1 MKARRKFYEALL
13 LDKSVIERY
22 VCNRV
27 NDTLLKEAQKYCYI
41 PVKDVDDLRKKIQE
55 PNFLSI
61 ERASRWKKSTIP
73 VLNYDGNTYKY
84 SYYRAN
90 YNIVNKWGHKDF
102 YKCFQI
108 IYSDD
113 FIVRWFGCNEHEK
126 LFFWVSDKKTI
137 YRINYRH
144 KLLYLYPS
152 ACGESESES
161 VRSLDTTLFDNLV
174 KKYEEKF
181 SNYFYTD
188 TAQRIELGQ
197 YFKKGFFYK
206 GPKYDF
212 KNQLPRKENI
222 SEIIDVKAE
231 NGLFRIE
238 IKNKTYP
245 HSGYAYLDLAKLEI
259 THTELKS

>member
-1 MKARRKFYEALL
+1 MKAERKFYEALL
-13 LDKSVIERY
+13 LGKFSIERY
-22 VCNRV
+22 VCKLASDAR
-27 NDTLLKEAQKYCYI
+27 LKEAQKYCYI
-41 PVKDVDDLRKKIQE
+41 PVKNVDDLRKQIQE

-73 VLNYDGNTYKY
+73 VLNSDGNTRKFGYCH
-84 SYYRAN
+84 AN
-90 YNIVNKWGHKDF
+90 YNIVNKWGHKRF
-102 YKCFQI
+102 YDCFQI

-113 FIVRWFGCNEHEK
+113 FIVRWFGSEEHVK
-126 LFFWVSDKKTI
+126 PLFWVSDKKTV

-144 KLLYLYPS
+144 KQLYLYPG
-152 ACGESESES
+152 ACDESES
-161 VRSLDTTLFDNLV
+161 VRGLDTILLDNIV
-174 KKYEEKF
+174 IKYWEKF
-181 SNYFYTD
+181 SNSLYTNIAQVIELDQYFY
-188 TAQRIELGQ
+188 
-197 YFKKGFFYK
+197 KGFFYK

-222 SEIIDVKAE
+222 SEIINVKAE

-238 IKNKTYP
+238 INNKTYP